1 MPFMVT
7 VPGRPARRRVRVVRM
22 KVRKPV
28 EVSDTSSVT
37 ESYGGGESPAVGRV
51 VYVGGID
58 REDPEAVPAALKGL
72 VEAARYACR
81 AVAANGLY
89 EPKDTVAAL
98 EDTVA
103 ALVQLSTSIGP
114 YVGDYSKQGERVLGR
129 SGQRLAEARADLGKA
144 RHHIVLDPL
153 LVPEGL

>member
-1 MPFMVT
+1 
-7 VPGRPARRRVRVVRM
+7 M

-37 ESYGGGESPAVGRV
+37 EPHGCGAPPAEGPAVQA
-51 VYVGGID
+51 GGID
-58 REDPEAVPAALKGL
+58 REDPEVVPAALKGL
-72 VEAARYACR
+72 VEAAWYACR

-89 EPKDTVAAL
+89 EPKAPVAAL

-103 ALVQLSTSIGP
+103 ALVQLCTCIGP
-114 YVGDYSKQGERVLGR
+114 YVSDYSKQGERVLGR